1 MLCRDTAN
9 PNTARSIMKD
19 CLIQTQSTDTSVTS
33 SIAYA
38 YGEDGVFVEKCNYL
52 DLKATINLSSLQGSV
67 CVWMEMPKS
76 LRRLSKIT
84 LIFYFTQ
91 TEPKSKRKK
100 GKGYRLSFSQ

>member
-38 YGEDGVFVEKCNYL
+38 YGEDGVFVEK
-52 DLKATINLSSLQGSV
+52 
-67 CVWMEMPKS
+67 M
-76 LRRLSKIT
+76 
-84 LIFYFTQ
+84 
-91 TEPKSKRKK
+91 
-100 GKGYRLSFSQ
+100 

>member
-52 DLKATINLSSLQGSV
+52 NLKATINLSSLQGSV

-91 TEPKSKRKK
+91 TEPK
-100 GKGYRLSFSQ
+100 